1 MDEVEEEKEIQQTHE
16 NGRSVLTLQPVTV
29 ASIPSPQNT
38 LTLALP
44 IQHPRATAVAG
55 GGGGREDCWSE
66 GATSILIDAW
76 GKDVQCKNRI
86 DTCKKKYKIE
96 KAKIA
101 SGQGTS
107 KWIFFH
113 RLDRLIGPNAKIN
126 AGLPTTL
133 ITDGSKFP
141 VAIPVGVRTFHNKYQ
156 QQEKQPWL
164 RQHQQKQQFQ
174 ISGSLD
180 SSSSSEAPPSPD
192 STDSLPPETVS
203 NKRLR
208 FEENVNSELPKTDSG
223 TSKRNAGKGNS
234 WANSLRELSQAI
246 SEFGEAYERA
256 ETTKLQQVVEMEKQR
271 MGFANNLEL
280 QRMQF
285 FTKTQLEITQLKQE
299 KRVGSS
305 HNHHH
310 SNNNRNKSD

>member
-1 MDEVEEEKEIQQTHE
+1 MGERYLELSRGNLKQKHWREVADIVSSRQDYSKPAKT
-16 NGRSVLTLQPVTV
+16 
-29 ASIPSPQNT
+29 
-38 LTLALP
+38 
-44 IQHPRATAVAG
+44 
-55 GGGGREDCWSE
+55 
-66 GATSILIDAW
+66 
-76 GKDVQCKNRI
+76 DVQCKNRI

-133 ITDGSKFP
+133 ITAGSK
-141 VAIPVGVRTFHNKYQ
+141 FHNKYQ

-246 SEFGEAYERA
+246 SEFGEAYLTGRDNGCS
-256 ETTKLQQVVEMEKQR
+256 KW
-271 MGFANNLEL
+271 
-280 QRMQF
+280 
-285 FTKTQLEITQLKQE
+285 
-299 KRVGSS
+299 
-305 HNHHH
+305 
-310 SNNNRNKSD
+310 